1 MKQHLREKVLF
12 YFVYVGVL
20 FSVIFRVLEALL
32 SISWGGGNNNKIIIV
47 HPRDLE

>member
-32 SISWGGGNNNKIIIV
+32 SISGGGATTTK
-47 HPRDLE
+47 